1 MKSWKRSI
9 IIDDNR
15 QRAYLMVFII
25 DKVKEKSM
33 PRDPVCG
40 IILNE
45 KTAKYKITHDGEK
58 YYFCSVKCKK
68 KFKRNRSKFAK

>member
-1 MKSWKRSI
+1 MP
-9 IIDDNR
+9 
-15 QRAYLMVFII
+15 FII

-40 IILNE
+40 VILNE

-68 KFKRNRSKFAK
+68 KFKRNRSKFADK

>member
-1 MKSWKRSI
+1 
-9 IIDDNR
+9 
-15 QRAYLMVFII
+15 
-25 DKVKEKSM
+25 M

-40 IILNE
+40 VILNE

-68 KFKRNRSKFAK
+68 KFKRNRSKFADEQIFLIHTNAFSYMKIFSPLFFETQKVL